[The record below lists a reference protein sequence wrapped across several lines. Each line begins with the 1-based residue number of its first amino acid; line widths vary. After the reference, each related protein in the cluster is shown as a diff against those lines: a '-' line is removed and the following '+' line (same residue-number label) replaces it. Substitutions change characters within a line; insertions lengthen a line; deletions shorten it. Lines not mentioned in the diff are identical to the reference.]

1 MVWWAPPAR
10 AAPAP
15 SVYITVMVPV
25 LLLQPLEPPA
35 DFTGAYTGG
44 GVPKGFVM
52 VIACFGVYILPSM
65 LAWKRG
71 SSRRWKITAI
81 NVLLGWTVIGWIVSM
96 VLTYA
101 YEPPPAGEAD
111 EEHVP
116 GGTRSR

>member
-1 MVWWAPPAR
+1 
-10 AAPAP
+10 
-15 SVYITVMVPV
+15 MVPALLPA
-25 LLLQPLEPPA
+25 LLLQSLEPPA

-44 GVPKGFVM
+44 GIPKGFVM
-52 VIACFGVYILPSM
+52 VIACVGVYILPSM

-101 YEPPPAGEAD
+101 YEPPPAGEVD
-111 EEHVP
+111 EAHAP
-116 GGTRSR
+116 GGERPR

>member
-1 MVWWAPPAR
+1 MARTRDQQRESNAPR
-10 AAPAP
+10 
-15 SVYITVMVPV
+15 VYISKMLPV
-25 LLLQPLEPPA
+25 LLLQSLEPPA

-44 GVPKGFVM
+44 GIPKGFVM
-52 VIACFGVYILPSM
+52 IIACFGVYILPSM

-101 YEPPPAGEAD
+101 YEPPPEGETDRA
-111 EEHVP
+111 HVP
-116 GGTRSR
+116 GGPRPR